1 MQSVSVRSLSW
12 FPFPFISSHN
22 MKSSL
27 CTFAFVSSVLVSACI
42 ASSAD
47 AALSVFQQKATW
59 AYCVENG
66 ILMSQPNQIV
76 VEDFKSYSGAYA
88 NGLTGNAGPIQW
100 TASAINYIGAPS
112 SLVVNTA
119 RLSSAAPDQNLA
131 FTFAPGVF
139 AVGGNFFS
147 RDAGFNVIPALVGV
161 SFADGSSSV
170 QYVTS
175 ETGFSGFISDVA
187 ITQLMV
193 SVYPVPAGVNYAA
206 VNNLYFGVVPAP
218 GAAAL
223 LGLAALI
230 SRRRR

>member
-1 MQSVSVRSLSW
+1 
-12 FPFPFISSHN
+12 
-22 MKSSL
+22 MKNSL
-27 CTFAFVSSVLVSACI
+27 CASAFLSGVLVSAFI

-76 VEDFKSYSGAYA
+76 QEDFNSYNGAYA
-88 NGLTGNAGPIQW
+88 NGLTGTAGPIEW
-100 TASAINYIGAPS
+100 TASAMDFNDGPS
-112 SLVVNTA
+112 SLIANLG
-119 RLSSAAPDQNLA
+119 RLSTAAPDQGLL
-131 FTFAPGVF
+131 FQFAPGVF

-147 RDAGFNVIPALVGV
+147 RDAGFNVVPALVGV
-161 SFADGSSSV
+161 FFADGTSSV
-170 QYVTS
+170 QYVST
-175 ETGFSGFISDVA
+175 ENGFSGFISSVA

-193 SVYPVPAGVNYAA
+193 QVYPVPAGVNFAA
-206 VNNLYFGVVPAP
+206 ADNLYFGVVPAP

-223 LGLAALI
+223 IGLAALV

>member
-1 MQSVSVRSLSW
+1 
-12 FPFPFISSHN
+12 
-22 MKSSL
+22 MKSSF
-27 CTFAFVSSVLVSACI
+27 CASAFVSGVLTCAFI

-47 AALSVFQQKATW
+47 AALSVFQQKDTW
-59 AYCVENG
+59 AFCVENG

-76 VEDFKSYSGAYA
+76 VEDFNSYSGAYA

-100 TASAINYIGAPS
+100 SASAINYIGAPS
-112 SLVVNTA
+112 SLVVDSG
-119 RLSSAAPDQNLA
+119 RLSSADPDMGLA

-161 SFADGSSSV
+161 SFVDGSSSQ

-175 ETGFSGFISDVA
+175 LTGFSGFISDVA

-223 LGLAALI
+223 LGLAALV

>member
-1 MQSVSVRSLSW
+1 
-12 FPFPFISSHN
+12 
-22 MKSSL
+22 MKNSL
-27 CTFAFVSSVLVSACI
+27 CASAFLSGVLASAFI

-76 VEDFKSYSGAYA
+76 QEDFNSYNGAYA
-88 NGLTGNAGPIQW
+88 NGLTGTAGPIEW
-100 TASAINYIGAPS
+100 TASAMDFNDGPS
-112 SLVVNTA
+112 SLIANLG
-119 RLSSAAPDQNLA
+119 RLSTAAPDQGLL
-131 FTFAPGVF
+131 FQFAPGVF

-147 RDAGFNVIPALVGV
+147 RDAGFNVVPALVGV
-161 SFADGSSSV
+161 FFADGTSSV
-170 QYVTS
+170 QYVST
-175 ETGFSGFISDVA
+175 ENGFSGFISSVA

-193 SVYPVPAGVNYAA
+193 QVYPVPAGVNFAA
-206 VNNLYFGVVPAP
+206 ADNLYFGVVPAP

-223 LGLAALI
+223 LGLAALV

>member
-1 MQSVSVRSLSW
+1 
-12 FPFPFISSHN
+12 

-27 CTFAFVSSVLVSACI
+27 CASAFVSGVLVSACI

-76 VEDFKSYSGAYA
+76 QEDFKSYSGAYA

-112 SLVVNTA
+112 SLVVDSG
-119 RLSSAAPDQNLA
+119 RLSSADPDMSLA

-161 SFADGSSSV
+161 FFADGSSSV

-175 ETGFSGFISDVA
+175 QTGFSGFISDVA

-193 SVYPVPAGVNYAA
+193 QVYPVPAGVNYAA
-206 VNNLYFGVVPAP
+206 VSNLYFGVVPAP

-223 LGLAALI
+223 IGLAALV